1 MPTCTR
7 HLRKQTQPTLIIST
21 GTANSCTKEFV
32 IFCGTYSI
40 SGRGTTILSSW
51 TVNFSSGSFDSVFA
65 VEGKKLARSEIL
77 SNQCLELDV
86 RQRKRFCGGAEIWQS
101 DNFRTAQF
109 DVFCNWNAPPSFVA
123 FYDFCLQSLVS
134 SSALYVNSSIT
145 LSKCS
150 SSSKWEFCF
159 KSKLSGHLIVSTM
172 FQLTK
177 WSELP
182 FRMITR
188 SWQEAENF
196 SSSSSSPAA
205 ALKVTQRRSTSG
217 VW

>member
-1 MPTCTR
+1 MALTAYR
-7 HLRKQTQPTLIIST
+7 ILQSHQAELWMFQAAVLIQ
-21 GTANSCTKEFV
+21 F
-32 IFCGTYSI
+32 
-40 SGRGTTILSSW
+40 
-51 TVNFSSGSFDSVFA
+51 FA

-86 RQRKRFCGGAEIWQS
+86 QQRKRFCGGAEIWQS
-101 DNFRTAQF
+101 DNFRSAQF

-196 SSSSSSPAA
+196 SSSSPAA
-205 ALKVTQRRSTSG
+205 AL
-217 VW
+217 

>member
-1 MPTCTR
+1 MALTAYR
-7 HLRKQTQPTLIIST
+7 GLQSHQAELLMFQAAVLIQ
-21 GTANSCTKEFV
+21 F
-32 IFCGTYSI
+32 
-40 SGRGTTILSSW
+40 
-51 TVNFSSGSFDSVFA
+51 FA

-196 SSSSSSPAA
+196 FSSSSSSPAA

>member
-1 MPTCTR
+1 MF
-7 HLRKQTQPTLIIST
+7 KAAVLIQ
-21 GTANSCTKEFV
+21 F
-32 IFCGTYSI
+32 
-40 SGRGTTILSSW
+40 
-51 TVNFSSGSFDSVFA
+51 FA

-86 RQRKRFCGGAEIWQS
+86 QQRKRFCGGAEIWQS
-101 DNFRTAQF
+101 DNFRSAQF

-134 SSALYVNSSIT
+134 SCALYVNSSIT

-159 KSKLSGHLIVSTM
+159 KSKLSGHLIASTM
-172 FQLTK
+172 LTLTK

-182 FRMITR
+182 LGIITR
-188 SWQEAENF
+188 ELTVNRENF
-196 SSSSSSPAA
+196 QLSSSTLGNGDWCGVARVVHVRHGQAPAVIRGRSVKTRGDRVGSSRAIVLSPP
-205 ALKVTQRRSTSG
+205 STS
-217 VW
+217 

>member
-1 MPTCTR
+1 MHKTF
-7 HLRKQTQPTLIIST
+7 KE
-21 GTANSCTKEFV
+21 ANSTNINYFYWDCKLFYKWV
-32 IFCGTYSI
+32 CN
-40 SGRGTTILSSW
+40 ILW
-51 TVNFSSGSFDSVFA
+51 HLQHIGYYNLIKLNCECFKRQFWFSFFA

-86 RQRKRFCGGAEIWQS
+86 QQRKRFCGGAEIWQS
-101 DNFRTAQF
+101 DNFRSAQF

-188 SWQEAENF
+188 SWQEAEKF
-196 SSSSSSPAA
+196 SSSSSPAA
-205 ALKVTQRRSTSG
+205 L
-217 VW
+217 